1 MDWLYYILLL
11 LVCVGGMAL
20 VVVTLPGLWLM
31 TIAAAIYALLTK
43 ELFLGH
49 KSLIA
54 LFLLALV
61 AEILELTA
69 GGAAAKKAGGSRRA
83 AIGAFVGGIA
93 GGIIGSFVLPLVLTI
108 VGICIGSFVGA
119 MLGEITVAREAT
131 QALRVGW
138 GAAKGRLFGVLLKL
152 GFGGVMFL
160 IILIAAF
167 PFPRPSSPPL
177 QALPNSTRPTS
188 DIRHRS
194 YHLPLACAH
203 IRLQLEIA

>member
-1 MDWLYYILLL
+1 MHWLYYILLL
-11 LVCVGGMAL
+11 LISIGSLAL
-20 VVVTLPGLWLM
+20 VVVTLPGLWVM
-31 TIAAAIYALLTK
+31 TAAAAVYALLTH
-43 ELFLGH
+43 EAFIGH

-61 AEILELTA
+61 AEVIELTA

-83 AIGAFVGGIA
+83 AIGALLGGIV

-119 MLGEITVAREAT
+119 ALGEITVAREAT

-152 GFGGVMFL
+152 AFGAVMFL
-160 IILIAAF
+160 VILIAGF
-167 PFPRPSSPPL
+167 P
-177 QALPNSTRPTS
+177 
-188 DIRHRS
+188 
-194 YHLPLACAH
+194 
-203 IRLQLEIA
+203 